1 MNCFNLLSCEN
12 TLMYFT
18 YRKNLSNGFAS
29 TCLLHR
35 GWEGTPRSTRPV
47 ARKGPGSSA
56 AAEGWARA
64 NGSRAPVEAREGPGA
79 PVKARRV
86 GWSTPVTGGSS

>member
-29 TCLLHR
+29 TCLHHR
-35 GWEGTPRSTRPV
+35 GWGGTT
-47 ARKGPGSSA
+47 ALHTPG
-56 AAEGWARA
+56 
-64 NGSRAPVEAREGPGA
+64 
-79 PVKARRV
+79 RR
-86 GWSTPVTGGSS
+86 